1 MRVIAGTARSIPL
14 MAPEGKDTRPTT
26 DRIKETLF
34 NILQN
39 EVNGAVFFDVFAG
52 SGGIGIEALS
62 RGAAHAYFI
71 DNSKTAIDSI
81 MANLRKCRFTES
93 SDVMKGDAGIYMER
107 ALSKSGAETRKII
120 FMDPPYGRSFEFPVL
135 NVIRKSPMVSSE
147 DILILETSLDSDTEA
162 ILDCG
167 FQILR
172 EKRYKNQ
179 RHLFL
184 SKEEPDHHK
193 DTGKEI

>member
-1 MRVIAGTARSIPL
+1 
-14 MAPEGKDTRPTT
+14 
-26 DRIKETLF
+26 
-34 NILQN
+34 
-39 EVNGAVFFDVFAG
+39 
-52 SGGIGIEALS
+52 
-62 RGAAHAYFI
+62 
-71 DNSKTAIDSI
+71 
-81 MANLRKCRFTES
+81 
-93 SDVMKGDAGIYMER
+93 
-107 ALSKSGAETRKII
+107 
-120 FMDPPYGRSFEFPVL
+120 MDPPYGRSFEFPVL

-184 SKEEPDHHK
+184 SREEPDHHK